1 MKELYEKFYE
11 RPELKTVRDVL
22 DGDDKQRISEM
33 VEKESKEFTDYLNFF
48 EFLAYLSESKQ
59 ITEKEMLGLFDYY
72 LRNLQQNQ
80 QVLNYINDRT
90 KGFEKLRKVVA
101 KSV

>member
-11 RPELKTVRDVL
+11 RPELKAARDVL

-33 VEKESKEFTDYLNFF
+33 VENESREFTDYLNFF

-59 ITEKEMLGLFDYY
+59 ITEKEMLALFDYY
-72 LRNLQQNQ
+72 LRNLRQNP
-80 QVLNYINDRT
+80 QVLKYINVPA
-90 KGFEKLRKVVA
+90 KGFERLAKVLA
-101 KSV
+101 RLN